1 MRNLGYINSVF
12 CDHLEFVC
20 VLKIM
25 KQYKWLGIIFSV
37 WSEKS
42 SVKVWNLMYLLGCN
56 LFFLNIFVP
65 CFKAK
70 GKIMVAFD
78 YKSIAGNNFQ

>member
-1 MRNLGYINSVF
+1 
-12 CDHLEFVC
+12 
-20 VLKIM
+20 
-25 KQYKWLGIIFSV
+25 
-37 WSEKS
+37 
-42 SVKVWNLMYLLGCN
+42 MYLLGCN

-70 GKIMVAFD
+70 GKIMIAFD